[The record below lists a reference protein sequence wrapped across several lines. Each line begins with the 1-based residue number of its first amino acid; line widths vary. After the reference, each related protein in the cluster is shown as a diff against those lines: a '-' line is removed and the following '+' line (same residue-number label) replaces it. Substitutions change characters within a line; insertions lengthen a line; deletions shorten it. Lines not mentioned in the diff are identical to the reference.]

1 MEKHI
6 QISALILYVII
17 IVLNL
22 IYYYKKVRKHQWIF
36 IFGMIIPGINLLL
49 LISVMIYWWWDN
61 HTFKRMQ
68 ISEKQRRTPTE

>member
-17 IVLNL
+17 IGLNL
-22 IYYYKKVRKHQWIF
+22 IYYYKKVKSYKGLF
-36 IFGMIIPGINLLL
+36 IFATIIPGINLIL
-49 LISVMIYWWWDN
+49 LISMRVYHWCEDR
-61 HTFKRMQ
+61 TFKKMQ